1 MNIRIKAAL
10 YSIGFFVGIFA
21 LGLGINAII
30 PYLEPWM
37 GTALIIGILIYGV
50 YHLMLAKLTYEDID
64 RVDNFPPKD
73 EK

>member
-21 LGLGINAII
+21 LGLGLNAII
-30 PYLEPWM
+30 PYLQPWM
-37 GTALIIGILIYGV
+37 GTALIIGILVYGV
-50 YHLMLAKLTYEDID
+50 YQLMLAKLGFDEDIE
-64 RVDNFPPKD
+64 RLNKKD